1 MYAKFPTT
9 HKIVSALF
17 SISSTV
23 EVKVHFKHLY
33 AKLVMLHVL
42 LPLFSVSACIGII
55 IPVCIRNLN
64 KQQLPKYVLVQNES
78 WKYFHFPVALKR
90 EACLR
95 KLYQS
100 YFFKTD
106 STLVVA
112 LTSLE
117 RRFGLS
123 CFCCNCIFLFHTRFP
138 KSKSACRLP
147 YFLIKIEEKHA
158 SRNTD
163 IPFLFT
169 MTIQSQKL
177 NFDSTRFN

>member
-1 MYAKFPTT
+1 MIGLNRQLVKQLKSAKKKINVCKIPPTT
-9 HKIVSALF
+9 RKIVSALF

-42 LPLFSVSACIGII
+42 LSLFSVSVCIGII
-55 IPVCIRNLN
+55 IPVYQKP
-64 KQQLPKYVLVQNES
+64 KQQLTKYVLVQNES
-78 WKYFHFPVALKR
+78 WKYFHFLEARKR

-138 KSKSACRLP
+138 KSKSAAVFPHKNRKNTP
-147 YFLIKIEEKHA
+147 EEILTYR
-158 SRNTD
+158 SY
-163 IPFLFT
+163 L
-169 MTIQSQKL
+169 Q
-177 NFDSTRFN
+177 